1 MPPSSTSSSDIEP
14 ERADGVSSPAAGAL
28 PVAGV
33 LAAVL
38 VLVLDGWVFGDVR
51 LWQWFDELVES
62 DVSMDSGIIRDQ
74 LAFDAMASADDD
86 RVQACVIG
94 TSRARRGLL
103 PMWITPLLQGKV
115 DVSYLAHAGMQ
126 PFEVRGLVGE
136 IIDSGVDVAVLSLS
150 EFDTHRPLKLS
161 AATAAGSVG
170 ALYDLGRFAGLGL
183 VRREREAFLRVSL
196 AALLE
201 VYRFRQVQRAA
212 GLGELLGFRRPD
224 SGPPKSSVGLGFAL
238 GADGLPGE
246 PLAKGADGAM
256 ELYGVPQSLYH
267 KVVDQLSGRFPE
279 LSLNARR
286 AELRQILSISEGVH
300 AHVQM
305 ELLGQTVEAL
315 TDAGVDVLL
324 YELPLYPPMGAYYEA
339 STRQEFI
346 TFARDLA
353 ANERVHFV
361 PQSTD
366 DPVLET
372 EYVDLTHVS
381 NRGSKRLSEAL
392 VSALLDVVERREADG
407 KSGG

>member
-14 ERADGVSSPAAGAL
+14 DRADGVSSPTAGAL
-28 PVAGV
+28 PLAGV

-51 LWQWFDELVES
+51 LWRWFDELVES
-62 DVSMDSGIIRDQ
+62 DVSMDSGIIRDR

-86 RVQACVIG
+86 RAQACVIG

-103 PMWITPLLQGKV
+103 PMWITPLLQDKV

-126 PFEVRGLVGE
+126 PFEVRGMVDE
-136 IIDSGVDVAVLSLS
+136 IIDSGVDVVVLSLS

-170 ALYDLGRFAGLGL
+170 ALYDLGRSAGLGL
-183 VRREREAFLRVSL
+183 VKREREAFLRVSV

-201 VYRFRQVQRAA
+201 SYRFRQVQRAA
-212 GLGELLGFRRPD
+212 GLGELLGFRRSD
-224 SGPPKSSVGLGFAL
+224 SGPPKSSVGLGFAM

-246 PLAKGADGAM
+246 PLAKGPDGAM
-256 ELYGVPQSLYH
+256 EIFGVPQSLYH
-267 KVVDQLSGRFPE
+267 KAVDKLSERFPE

-286 AELRQILSISEGVH
+286 AELRQIVSISEGVH
-300 AHVQM
+300 ADVQM
-305 ELLGQTVEAL
+305 ELLRQTVGEL

-324 YELPLYPPMGAYYEA
+324 YELPLYPPMGAYYEL
-339 STRQEFI
+339 STRQEFV
-346 TFARDLA
+346 TFARELA

-361 PQSTD
+361 PLSTA

-372 EYVDLTHVS
+372 EYIDLTHVS

-392 VSALLDVVERREADG
+392 VSALLQVVERRAAKGAGE
-407 KSGG
+407 

>member
-14 ERADGVSSPAAGAL
+14 ERADGVSSPAKGAL
-28 PVAGV
+28 PLAGV

-51 LWQWFDELVES
+51 LWRWFDELEQS
-62 DVSMDSGIIRDQ
+62 DVSMDSGIIRDR
-74 LAFDAMASADDD
+74 LAFDSMASADDD
-86 RVQACVIG
+86 VVQACVIG

-103 PMWITPLLQGKV
+103 PMWIKPLLQDKV
-115 DVSYLAHAGMQ
+115 EMSYLAHAGMQ

-136 IIDSGVDVAVLSLS
+136 IIDSGADVAVLSLS

-161 AATAAGSVG
+161 AATATGSMG

-183 VRREREAFLRVSL
+183 VRREREAFLRVSV

-201 VYRFRQVQRAA
+201 SYRFRQVQRAA

-246 PLAKGADGAM
+246 PLAKGPSGALEIFGM
-256 ELYGVPQSLYH
+256 PQSLYH
-267 KVVDQLSGRFPE
+267 KAVDRVSERFPE

-286 AELRQILSISEGVH
+286 AELRQIVSISTGVH
-300 AHVQM
+300 ADVQM
-305 ELLGQTVEAL
+305 KLLRQTVVEL
-315 TDAGVDVLL
+315 TEAGVDVLL
-324 YELPLYPPMGAYYEA
+324 FELPLYPPMGAYYEK
-339 STRQEFI
+339 STREEFVS
-346 TFARDLA
+346 FARDLA

-361 PQSTD
+361 PLSAT
-366 DPVLET
+366 DPVLKDEF
-372 EYVDLTHVS
+372 VDLTHVS
-381 NRGSKRLSEAL
+381 NQGSKRLSEAL
-392 VSALLDVVERREADG
+392 VAALLEVVEGQRNRAAAQR
-407 KSGG
+407 